1 MSQQDSS
8 EHRVMLSNSV
18 TDFARGVDVARV
30 RKLPETKAECDRAVW
45 KQMADLGWLG
55 VLVPE
60 QYGGMGLQLGD
71 MAIVAQGLA
80 RALVPEPL
88 TAVAVLATRVLADSN
103 NHALKQKLL
112 EGLVS
117 GDTLPA
123 VAWQEEAGTLD
134 VQKINMQATPFE
146 GGFRVNGSKRFVVGA
161 SNADGYIV
169 SARLSDPSEP
179 SAQGMQLLWVPRDAA
194 GATLAF
200 DALADGRQSGTL
212 NLSDVS
218 VAKENIINTGAAAT
232 ASLARAIDHTA
243 AIAGAELCGIM
254 VRSLEI
260 TLEYLKTRV
269 QFGKPIGSFQAL
281 QHRAVDLYIQQELS
295 SAVLADCLAVLDG
308 EHGVEPEAKTRSAAA
323 SRVKARCTDAALLIT
338 RQSIQM
344 HGAIGFTED
353 CDVGLYVK
361 RAMTLAAWL
370 GNGNAHRRRYA
381 NYANYAKTEILEG
394 AA

>member
-1 MSQQDSS
+1 MSEQDFT
-8 EHRVMLSNSV
+8 EHRSMLSNSV

-30 RKLPETKAECDRAVW
+30 RKLRETKTECDRAVW

-60 QYGGMGLQLGD
+60 QYGGMGLKLGD

-88 TAVAVLATRVLADSN
+88 TAAAVLAARVLTDSN
-103 NHALKQKLL
+103 NEPLKKKLL

-117 GDTLPA
+117 GDILPA
-123 VAWQEEAGTLD
+123 VAWQEQAGTLD
-134 VQKINMQATPFE
+134 AGKINMQATPFE
-146 GGFRVNGSKRFVVGA
+146 GGFRVNGSKRFIVGA

-169 SARLSDPSEP
+169 SAN
-179 SAQGMQLLWVPRDAA
+179 SAQGMQLLWVPRHSA
-194 GATLAF
+194 GATTEF
-200 DALADGRQSGTL
+200 DTLADGRQSGTL
-212 NLSDVS
+212 NLSDVA
-218 VAKENIINTGAAAT
+218 VAKENLINAGAAAA

-243 AIAGAELCGIM
+243 AIASAELCGIM
-254 VRSLEI
+254 GRSLEM

-295 SAVLADCLAVLDG
+295 SAVLADGLSVLDG
-308 EHGVEPEAKTRSAAA
+308 EHGVEPEAKARSAAA

-370 GNGNAHRRRYA
+370 GNGIAHRRR
-381 NYANYAKTEILEG
+381 YAKTEILEG
-394 AA
+394 VV

>member
-1 MSQQDSS
+1 MSQQDFT
-8 EHRVMLSNSV
+8 EHREMLSNSV
-18 TDFARGVDVARV
+18 TNFARGVELARV
-30 RKLPETKAECDRAVW
+30 RKLRETKTECDRKVW
-45 KQMADLGWLG
+45 SQMAELGWLG

-60 QYGGMGLQLGD
+60 PYGGMGLQLGD

-80 RALVPEPL
+80 RSLVPEPL
-88 TAVAVLATRVLADSN
+88 TAVAVLAARVLADSN
-103 NHALKQKLL
+103 NEALKTKLL

-117 GDTLPA
+117 GDVLPA
-123 VAWQEEAGTLD
+123 VAWQEQAGTLD
-134 VQKINMQATPFE
+134 VGKINMQATPVE
-146 GGFRVNGSKRFVVGA
+146 GGFRLNGSKRFIVGA

-169 SARLSDPSEP
+169 SAN
-179 SAQGMQLLWVPRDAA
+179 SAAGMQLLWVPRDAT
-194 GATLAF
+194 GATLQF
-200 DALADGRQSGTL
+200 DTLADGRQSGTL
-212 NLSDVS
+212 NLSNVS
-218 VAKENIINTGAAAT
+218 VAKENIINSGAAA
-232 ASLARAIDHTA
+232 AESLARAIDHTA
-243 AIAGAELCGIM
+243 VIASAELTGIM

-269 QFGKPIGSFQAL
+269 QFGKAIGSFQAL

-295 SAVLADCLAVLDG
+295 SAVLADVLSVLDN
-308 EHGVEPEAKTRSAAA
+308 EPDAKTRSAAA
-323 SRVKARCTDAALLIT
+323 SRAKARCTDAALLIT

-381 NYANYAKTEILEG
+381 KTEILEG
-394 AA
+394 VPA

>member
-1 MSQQDSS
+1 MSQQDFS
-8 EHRVMLSNSV
+8 EHRAMLSNSV

-30 RKLPETKAECDRAVW
+30 RKLRESQTECDRTAW
-45 KQMADLGWLG
+45 KQMAELGWLG

-60 QYGGMGLQLGD
+60 QYGGMGMKLAD

-80 RALVPEPL
+80 RVLVPEPL
-88 TAVAVLATRVLADSN
+88 TAVAVMAARVLADSSN
-103 NHALKQKLL
+103 SALKQKLL

-117 GDTLPA
+117 GDVLPA

-134 VQKINMQATPFE
+134 AGKINTQTTPFE
-146 GGFRVNGSKRFVVGA
+146 GGFRVNGGKRFIVGA
-161 SNADGYIV
+161 SHADGYIV
-169 SARLSDPSEP
+169 SANAP
-179 SAQGMQLLWVPRDAA
+179 QGMQLMWVPRDAA
-194 GATLAF
+194 GATLEF

-212 NLSDVS
+212 TLSDVN
-218 VAKENIINTGAAAT
+218 VPKENVINSGAAA
-232 ASLARAIDHTA
+232 AESLARAIDHTA
-243 AIAGAELCGIM
+243 AIASAELCGIM
-254 VRSLEI
+254 TRSLEI
-260 TLEYLKTRV
+260 TLDYLKTRV
-269 QFGKPIGSFQAL
+269 QFGKPIGSFQVL

-308 EHGVEPEAKTRSAAA
+308 EPDTKTRAAAA

-338 RQSIQM
+338 RQAIQM

-370 GNGNAHRRRYA
+370 GNGTAHRRRYA
-381 NYANYAKTEILEG
+381 KTEILAATTG
-394 AA
+394 AAA

>member
-1 MSQQDSS
+1 MSQQDFT
-8 EHRVMLSNSV
+8 EHREMLSNSV
-18 TDFARGVDVARV
+18 TNFARGAELSRV
-30 RKLPETKAECDRAVW
+30 RKLHETKTECDRKVW
-45 KQMADLGWLG
+45 SQMAELGWLG

-80 RALVPEPL
+80 RSLVPEPL
-88 TAVAVLATRVLADSN
+88 TAVAVLAARVLADSN
-103 NHALKQKLL
+103 SEALKKKLL

-117 GDTLPA
+117 GDILPA
-123 VAWQEEAGTLD
+123 VAWQEQAGTLD
-134 VQKINMQATPFE
+134 VGKIETQATPFE
-146 GGFRVNGSKRFVVGA
+146 GGFRVNGSKRFIVGA

-169 SARLSDPSEP
+169 SAN
-179 SAQGMQLLWVPRDAA
+179 SAAGLQLLWVPRDAT
-194 GATLAF
+194 GAALQF
-200 DALADGRQSGTL
+200 DMLADGRQSGTL
-212 NLSDVS
+212 NLSNVS
-218 VAKENIINTGAAAT
+218 VAKENIINSGAAAA

-243 AIAGAELCGIM
+243 VIASAELTGIM

-269 QFGKPIGSFQAL
+269 QFGKAIGSFQAL

-295 SAVLADCLAVLDG
+295 SAVLADVLGVLDS
-308 EHGVEPEAKTRSAAA
+308 EPDAKTRSAAA
-323 SRVKARCTDAALLIT
+323 SRAKARCTDAALLIT

-381 NYANYAKTEILEG
+381 KTEILEG
-394 AA
+394 AAA

>member
-1 MSQQDSS
+1 MSQQDIS
-8 EHRVMLSNSV
+8 EHRVMLSDSV
-18 TDFARGVDVARV
+18 TNFARGVELARV
-30 RKLPETKAECDRAVW
+30 RKLHDTKNECDRKVW
-45 KQMADLGWLG
+45 RQMAELGWLG

-80 RALVPEPL
+80 RSLVPEPL
-88 TAVAVLATRVLADSN
+88 AAAAVLAARVLADSKN
-103 NHALKQKLL
+103 EALKKKLL

-123 VAWQEEAGTLD
+123 VAWQEQAGTLD
-134 VQKINMQATPFE
+134 VSKIDMQATPFE
-146 GGFRVNGSKRFVVGA
+146 GGFRVSGSKRFVAGA

-169 SARLSDPSEP
+169 SANSASD
-179 SAQGMQLLWVPRDAA
+179 MQLLWVPRDAA
-194 GATLAF
+194 GAKMEF
-200 DALADGRQSGTL
+200 DMLADGRQSGTL
-212 NLSDVS
+212 KLADVT
-218 VAKENIINTGAAAT
+218 VAKENVINTGKAAVD
-232 ASLARAIDHTA
+232 SLARAIDHTA
-243 AIAGAELCGIM
+243 VIASAELTGIM

-295 SAVLADCLAVLDG
+295 SAVLADVLAVLDG
-308 EHGVEPEAKTRSAAA
+308 EPDSKTRGAAA
-323 SRVKARCTDAALLIT
+323 SRAKARCTDAALLIT
-338 RQSIQM
+338 RQAIQM

-370 GNGNAHRRRYA
+370 GNGIAHRRR
-381 NYANYAKTEILEG
+381 YAKTEILEG
-394 AA
+394 ATV

>member
-1 MSQQDSS
+1 MTQQDFS
-8 EHRVMLSNSV
+8 EHRSMLWNSV

-30 RKLPETKAECDRAVW
+30 RKLRETKTECDRALW

-60 QYGGMGLQLGD
+60 QYGGMGLKLGD

-80 RALVPEPL
+80 RVLVPEPL
-88 TAVAVLATRVLADSN
+88 TAAAVLAARVLADSN
-103 NHALKQKLL
+103 NEPLKKKLL

-134 VQKINMQATPFE
+134 AGKISMQATPFE

-169 SARLSDPSEP
+169 SAN
-179 SAQGMQLLWVPRDAA
+179 SAQGLQLLWVPRDAA
-194 GATLAF
+194 GAALEF
-200 DALADGRQSGTL
+200 DMLADGRQSGTL
-212 NLSDVS
+212 NLSDVT
-218 VAKENIINTGAAAT
+218 VAKENVINTGAAAA

-243 AIAGAELCGIM
+243 AIASAELCGIM
-254 VRSLEI
+254 GRSLEM

-295 SAVLADCLAVLDG
+295 EAVLADCLGVLDG
-308 EHGVEPEAKTRSAAA
+308 GSGAEPDAKTRSAAA

-338 RQSIQM
+338 RQAIQM

-381 NYANYAKTEILEG
+381 KTEILEG
-394 AA
+394 VPA

>member
-1 MSQQDSS
+1 MSQQDFS

-30 RKLPETKAECDRAVW
+30 RRLRETKTECDRAVW

-60 QYGGMGLQLGD
+60 EYGGMGLKLGD

-88 TAVAVLATRVLADSN
+88 TAAAVLAARVLADSN
-103 NHALKQKLL
+103 NEALKRKLL
-112 EGLVS
+112 EGLVA
-117 GDTLPA
+117 GDILPA
-123 VAWQEEAGTLD
+123 VAWQEQAGTLD
-134 VQKINMQATPFE
+134 VDKINMQATPFE
-146 GGFRVNGSKRFVVGA
+146 GGFRVNGSKRFIVGA

-169 SARLSDPSEP
+169 SAN
-179 SAQGMQLLWVPRDAA
+179 SAAGMQLLWVPRDAA
-194 GATLAF
+194 GATLEF
-200 DALADGRQSGTL
+200 DTLADGRQSGTL
-212 NLSDVS
+212 NLSEVTA
-218 VAKENIINTGAAAT
+218 AKENVINTGAAAA
-232 ASLARAIDHTA
+232 ASIARAIDHTA
-243 AIAGAELCGIM
+243 AIASAELCGIM
-254 VRSLEI
+254 QRSLEM

-295 SAVLADCLAVLDG
+295 TAVLADCIGVLDG
-308 EHGVEPEAKTRSAAA
+308 VNGAEPDAKMRSAAA

-381 NYANYAKTEILEG
+381 KTEILQG
-394 AA
+394 VA

>member
-1 MSQQDSS
+1 MSQQDIS
-8 EHRVMLSNSV
+8 EHRVMLSDSV
-18 TDFARGVDVARV
+18 TSFARGVELARV
-30 RKLPETKAECDRAVW
+30 RKLHETKNECDRKVW
-45 KQMADLGWLG
+45 SQMAELGWLG

-80 RALVPEPL
+80 RMLVPEPL
-88 TAVAVLATRVLADSN
+88 AAAAVLGARVLADSKN
-103 NHALKQKLL
+103 EALKKKLL

-117 GDTLPA
+117 GEVLPA
-123 VAWQEEAGTLD
+123 VAWQEQAGTLD
-134 VQKINMQATPFE
+134 VNKMEMKATPFE
-146 GGFRVNGSKRFVVGA
+146 GGFRVTGSKRFVVGA

-169 SARLSDPSEP
+169 SAN
-179 SAQGMQLLWVPRDAA
+179 SAQGMQLLWVPKNAA
-194 GATLAF
+194 GATMEF
-200 DALADGRQSGTL
+200 DLLADGRQSGTL
-212 NLSDVS
+212 KLADVAVS
-218 VAKENIINTGAAAT
+218 KDNVIHSGKAAAD
-232 ASLARAIDHTA
+232 SLARAIDHTA
-243 AIAGAELCGIM
+243 VIASAELTGIM

-295 SAVLADCLAVLDG
+295 TAVLADVLAVLDG
-308 EHGVEPEAKTRSAAA
+308 EPDAKTRGAAA
-323 SRVKARCTDAALLIT
+323 SRAKARCTDAALLIT

-370 GNGNAHRRRYA
+370 GNGTAHRRR
-381 NYANYAKTEILEG
+381 YAKTEILEG
-394 AA
+394 AAV

>member
-1 MSQQDSS
+1 MAQQDFS
-8 EHRVMLSNSV
+8 EHRTMLSNSV

-30 RKLPETKAECDRAVW
+30 RKLRESKTECDRAVW
-45 KQMADLGWLG
+45 KQMAGLGWLG

-60 QYGGMGLQLGD
+60 QYGGMGLKLGD

-88 TAVAVLATRVLADSN
+88 TAAAVLAARVLADSN
-103 NHALKQKLL
+103 NESLKKRLL
-112 EGLVS
+112 EGLVA
-117 GDTLPA
+117 GDMLPA
-123 VAWQEEAGTLD
+123 VAWQEQAGTLD
-134 VQKINMQATPFE
+134 VGKINMQATPFE

-161 SNADGYIV
+161 SSADGYIV
-169 SARLSDPSEP
+169 SAN
-179 SAQGMQLLWVPRDAA
+179 SAQGMQLLWVPRDAS

-200 DALADGRQSGTL
+200 DTLADGRLSGTL
-212 NLSDVS
+212 NLSDVT
-218 VAKENIINTGAAAT
+218 VAKEHVLNTGVAAS

-243 AIAGAELCGIM
+243 VIASAELCGIM
-254 VRSLEI
+254 GRSLEM
-260 TLEYLKTRV
+260 TLDYLKTRV

-295 SAVLADCLAVLDG
+295 SAVLADCLGVLDD
-308 EHGVEPEAKTRSAAA
+308 EHGVEPEAKARSAAA
-323 SRVKARCTDAALLIT
+323 SRAKARCTDAALLIT

-381 NYANYAKTEILEG
+381 KTEILEG
-394 AA
+394 EA

>member
-1 MSQQDSS
+1 MSQQDIS
-8 EHRVMLSNSV
+8 EHRAMLSDSV
-18 TDFARGVDVARV
+18 TNFARGVELARV
-30 RKLPETKAECDRAVW
+30 RKLHETKNECDRKVW
-45 KQMADLGWLG
+45 GQMAELGWLG

-60 QYGGMGLQLGD
+60 QYGGMGLQLAD

-80 RALVPEPL
+80 RSLVPEPL
-88 TAVAVLATRVLADSN
+88 AATAVLAARVLADSSN
-103 NHALKQKLL
+103 ASLKKKLL

-117 GDTLPA
+117 GDLLPA
-123 VAWQEEAGTLD
+123 VAWQEQAGTLD
-134 VQKINMQATPFE
+134 VSRMEMQAAPFE
-146 GGFRVNGSKRFVVGA
+146 GGFRVTGSKRFVVGA

-169 SARLSDPSEP
+169 SAN
-179 SAQGMQLLWVPRDAA
+179 SAQGMQLLWVPKDAA
-194 GATLAF
+194 GATMDF
-200 DALADGRQSGTL
+200 DLLADGRQSGTL
-212 NLSDVS
+212 KLADVA
-218 VAKENIINTGAAAT
+218 VAKENVINSGQAAAE
-232 ASLARAIDHTA
+232 SLARAIDHTA
-243 AIAGAELCGIM
+243 VIASAELNGIM

-295 SAVLADCLAVLDG
+295 SAVLDDVLAVLDN
-308 EHGVEPEAKTRSAAA
+308 EPDAKTRSAAA
-323 SRVKARCTDAALLIT
+323 SRAKARCTDAALLIT

-370 GNGNAHRRRYA
+370 GNGTAHRRR
-381 NYANYAKTEILEG
+381 YAKTEILEG
-394 AA
+394 AAA

>member
-1 MSQQDSS
+1 MAQQDFS
-8 EHRVMLSNSV
+8 EHRTMLSNSV

-30 RKLPETKAECDRAVW
+30 RKLRESKAECDRAVW
-45 KQMADLGWLG
+45 KQMAGLGWLG

-60 QYGGMGLQLGD
+60 QYGGMGLKLGD

-88 TAVAVLATRVLADSN
+88 TAAAVLAARVLADSN
-103 NHALKQKLL
+103 NESLKKKLL
-112 EGLVS
+112 EGLVA
-117 GDTLPA
+117 GDMLPA
-123 VAWQEEAGTLD
+123 VAWQEQAGTLD
-134 VQKINMQATPFE
+134 VGKINMQATPFE

-161 SNADGYIV
+161 SSADGYIV
-169 SARLSDPSEP
+169 SAN
-179 SAQGMQLLWVPRDAA
+179 SAQGMQLLWVPRDAS

-200 DALADGRQSGTL
+200 DTLADGRLSGTL
-212 NLSDVS
+212 NLSDVT
-218 VAKENIINTGAAAT
+218 VAKESVLNTGAAAA

-243 AIAGAELCGIM
+243 VIASAELCGIM
-254 VRSLEI
+254 GRSLEM
-260 TLEYLKTRV
+260 TLDYLKTRV

-295 SAVLADCLAVLDG
+295 SAVLADCLDVLDG
-308 EHGVEPEAKTRSAAA
+308 EPDAKSRSAAT
-323 SRVKARCTDAALLIT
+323 SRAKARCTDAALLIT
-338 RQSIQM
+338 RQAIQM

-381 NYANYAKTEILEG
+381 KTEILEG
-394 AA
+394 VA

>member
-8 EHRVMLSNSV
+8 EHRVLLSNSV

-45 KQMADLGWLG
+45 KQMVDLGWLG

-80 RALVPEPL
+80 RVLVPEPL
-88 TAVAVLATRVLADSN
+88 TAVAVLAARVLADSN

-117 GDTLPA
+117 GEVLPA

-146 GGFRVNGSKRFVVGA
+146 GGFRLSGSKRFVVGA

-212 NLSDVS
+212 KLSDVS
-218 VAKENIINTGAAAT
+218 VGRENIINTGAAA
-232 ASLARAIDHTA
+232 AESLARAIDHTA

-260 TLEYLKTRV
+260 TLDYLKTRV

-295 SAVLADCLAVLDG
+295 SAVLADCIAVLDS
-308 EHGVEPEAKTRSAAA
+308 EPEAKTRAAAA

-338 RQSIQM
+338 RQAIQM

-370 GNGNAHRRRYA
+370 GNGTAHRRRYA

>member
-1 MSQQDSS
+1 MSQQDIS
-8 EHRVMLSNSV
+8 EHRVMLSDSV
-18 TDFARGVDVARV
+18 THFARSVELARV
-30 RKLPETKAECDRAVW
+30 RKLHETKNECDRKVW
-45 KQMADLGWLG
+45 NQMAELGWLG

-80 RALVPEPL
+80 RMLVSEPL
-88 TAVAVLATRVLADSN
+88 AAAAVLGARVLADSKN
-103 NHALKQKLL
+103 ESLKKKLL

-117 GDTLPA
+117 GDVLPA
-123 VAWQEEAGTLD
+123 VAWQEQAGTLD
-134 VQKINMQATPFE
+134 VNKMEMQATPFE
-146 GGFRVNGSKRFVVGA
+146 GGFRVTGSKRFVVGA

-169 SARLSDPSEP
+169 SAH
-179 SAQGMQLLWVPRDAA
+179 SAAGMQLLWVPKNAA
-194 GATLAF
+194 GATMEF
-200 DALADGRQSGTL
+200 DLLADGRQSGTL
-212 NLSDVS
+212 KLADVT
-218 VAKENIINTGAAAT
+218 VAKDNVINSGQAAAD
-232 ASLARAIDHTA
+232 SLARAIDHTA
-243 AIAGAELCGIM
+243 VIASAELNGIM

-295 SAVLADCLAVLDG
+295 SAVLADVLAVLDG
-308 EHGVEPEAKTRSAAA
+308 EPDAKTRSAAA
-323 SRVKARCTDAALLIT
+323 SRAKARCTDAALQIT
-338 RQSIQM
+338 RQAIQM

-370 GNGNAHRRRYA
+370 GNGTAHRRR
-381 NYANYAKTEILEG
+381 YAKTEILEG
-394 AA
+394 AEA

>member
-1 MSQQDSS
+1 MTQPDFT
-8 EHRVMLSNSV
+8 EHRSMLLNSV

-30 RKLPETKAECDRAVW
+30 RKLHETKTECDRAVW
-45 KQMADLGWLG
+45 SQMAELGWLG

-60 QYGGMGLQLGD
+60 QYGGMGLKLGD

-88 TAVAVLATRVLADSN
+88 TAAAVLAARVLIDSGN
-103 NHALKQKLL
+103 EPLKTRLL

-117 GDTLPA
+117 GEILPA
-123 VAWQEEAGTLD
+123 TAWQEEAGTLD
-134 VQKINMQATPFE
+134 VSKISAQATPFE
-146 GGFRVNGSKRFVVGA
+146 GGFRVNGSKRFIAGA
-161 SNADGYIV
+161 TNADGYIV
-169 SARLSDPSEP
+169 SANAKDD
-179 SAQGMQLLWVPRDAA
+179 MQLLWVPRDVA
-194 GATLAF
+194 GATMQF
-200 DALADGRQSGTL
+200 DMLADGRQSGTL
-212 NLSDVS
+212 NLKDV
-218 VAKENIINTGAAAT
+218 VIAKANVINSGAAAT
-232 ASLARAIDHTA
+232 ASLARAIDHA
-243 AIAGAELCGIM
+243 AVIAGAELCGIM
-254 VRSLEI
+254 GRSLEI

-269 QFGKPIGSFQAL
+269 QFGKAIGSFQAL

-295 SAVLADCLAVLDG
+295 TAVLGDCLTALDS
-308 EHGVEPEAKTRSAAA
+308 EPDAKTRSAAA

-338 RQSIQM
+338 RQAIQM

-381 NYANYAKTEILEG
+381 KTEILEG
-394 AA
+394 AN

>member
-1 MSQQDSS
+1 MTQPDFT
-8 EHRVMLSNSV
+8 EHRSMLLDSV
-18 TDFARGVDVARV
+18 TDFARGVQVARV
-30 RKLPETKAECDRAVW
+30 RKLRETRDECDRKVW
-45 KQMADLGWLG
+45 AQMAELGWLG

-60 QYGGMGLQLGD
+60 QYGGMGLKLGD

-88 TAVAVLATRVLADSN
+88 TATAVLAARVLADSKN
-103 NHALKQKLL
+103 EALKSRLL

-117 GDTLPA
+117 GEILPA
-123 VAWQEEAGTLD
+123 VAWQEQAGTLD
-134 VQKINMQATPFE
+134 VGKIEAQAMPFE
-146 GGFRVNGSKRFVVGA
+146 GGFRVNGSKRFIVGA
-161 SNADGYIV
+161 THADGYIV
-169 SARLSDPSEP
+169 SANAKD
-179 SAQGMQLLWVPRDAA
+179 GMQLLWVPRDAA
-194 GATLAF
+194 GADMQF
-200 DALADGRQSGTL
+200 DTLADGRQSGTL
-212 NLSDVS
+212 NLANVS
-218 VAKENIINTGAAAT
+218 VGKDNVINSGAAA
-232 ASLARAIDHTA
+232 AESLARAIDHTA

-254 VRSLEI
+254 GRSLEI

-269 QFGKPIGSFQAL
+269 QFGKAIGSFQAL

-295 SAVLADCLAVLDG
+295 TAVLGDCLSVLDG
-308 EHGVEPEAKTRSAAA
+308 VNGSEPDAKTRSAAA

-338 RQSIQM
+338 RQAIQM

-381 NYANYAKTEILEG
+381 KTEILQG
-394 AA
+394 AN

>member
-8 EHRVMLSNSV
+8 EHRVLLSNSV

-80 RALVPEPL
+80 RVLVPEPL
-88 TAVAVLATRVLADSN
+88 TAVAVLAARVLADSN

-117 GDTLPA
+117 GEVLPA

-146 GGFRVNGSKRFVVGA
+146 GGFRLSGSKRFVVGA

-212 NLSDVS
+212 KLSDVS
-218 VAKENIINTGAAAT
+218 VGRENIINTGAAA
-232 ASLARAIDHTA
+232 AESLARAIDHTA

-260 TLEYLKTRV
+260 TLDYLKTRV

-295 SAVLADCLAVLDG
+295 SAVLADCIAVLDS
-308 EHGVEPEAKTRSAAA
+308 EPEAKTRAAAA

-338 RQSIQM
+338 RQAIQM

-370 GNGNAHRRRYA
+370 GNGTAHRRRYA

>member
-1 MSQQDSS
+1 MSQQDLS
-8 EHRVMLSNSV
+8 EHRLMLSDSV
-18 TDFARGVDVARV
+18 TNFARGVELARV
-30 RKLPETKAECDRAVW
+30 RKLHETKNECDRKVW
-45 KQMADLGWLG
+45 RQMAELGWLG

-88 TAVAVLATRVLADSN
+88 AAAAVLAARVLADSSN
-103 NHALKQKLL
+103 SALKKKLL

-117 GDTLPA
+117 GDLLPA
-123 VAWQEEAGTLD
+123 VAWQEQAGTLD
-134 VQKINMQATPFE
+134 VSQIEMNATPFE
-146 GGFRVNGSKRFVVGA
+146 GGFRVTGSKRFVAGA

-169 SARLSDPSEP
+169 SAN
-179 SAQGMQLLWVPRDAA
+179 SAAGMQLLWVPKDAA
-194 GATLAF
+194 GATMAF
-200 DALADGRQSGTL
+200 DMLADGRQSGTL
-212 NLSDVS
+212 KLADVT
-218 VAKENIINTGAAAT
+218 VPKENVINAGKAAAD
-232 ASLARAIDHTA
+232 SLARAIDHTA
-243 AIAGAELCGIM
+243 VIASAELTGIM

-295 SAVLADCLAVLDG
+295 SAVLADVLTVLDG
-308 EHGVEPEAKTRSAAA
+308 EPDAKTRSAAA
-323 SRVKARCTDAALLIT
+323 SRAKARCTDAALLIT

-370 GNGNAHRRRYA
+370 GNGIAHRRR
-381 NYANYAKTEILEG
+381 YAKTEILEG
-394 AA
+394 AAA

>member
-1 MSQQDSS
+1 MSQQDYT
-8 EHRVMLSNSV
+8 EHREMLSNSV

-30 RKLPETKAECDRAVW
+30 RKLRDSKTECDRAVW

-55 VLVPE
+55 VLAPE
-60 QYGGMGLQLGD
+60 QYGGMGLKLAD

-88 TAVAVLATRVLADSN
+88 TAVAVLAARVLADSN
-103 NHALKQKLL
+103 NHSLKKKLL

-117 GDTLPA
+117 GDILPA

-134 VQKINMQATPFE
+134 VAKIRTQATPFE
-146 GGFRVNGSKRFVVGA
+146 GGLRVNGSKRFVTGA
-161 SNADGYIV
+161 TNADGYIV
-169 SARLSDPSEP
+169 SAN
-179 SAQGMQLLWVPRDAA
+179 SAAGMHLLWVPRDAT
-194 GATLAF
+194 GATMEF
-200 DALADGRQSGTL
+200 DTLADGRQSGTL
-212 NLSDVS
+212 TLSDVA
-218 VAKENIINTGAAAT
+218 VAKENVIHSGAAA
-232 ASLARAIDHTA
+232 AKSLARAIDHTA

-254 VRSLEI
+254 SRSLEM
-260 TLEYLKTRV
+260 TLDYMKTRV
-269 QFGKPIGSFQAL
+269 QFGKPIGSFQSL

-295 SAVLADCLAVLDG
+295 TAVLADCLAVLDG
-308 EHGVEPEAKTRSAAA
+308 VNGTEPDANARSAAA

-338 RQSIQM
+338 RQSIQL

-381 NYANYAKTEILEG
+381 RTEILEG
-394 AA
+394 VA

>member
-1 MSQQDSS
+1 MSQQDFS

-18 TDFARGVDVARV
+18 ADFARGVDVARV
-30 RKLPETKAECDRAVW
+30 RKLRESQAECDRAAW
-45 KQMADLGWLG
+45 KQMAELGWLG

-60 QYGGMGLQLGD
+60 PFGGMGMKLAD

-80 RALVPEPL
+80 RVLVPEPL
-88 TAVAVLATRVLADSN
+88 TAVAVMAARVLADSKN
-103 NHALKQKLL
+103 NALKQKLL

-117 GDTLPA
+117 GDVLPA

-134 VQKINMQATPFE
+134 AGKVSMQAAPFE
-146 GGFRVNGSKRFVVGA
+146 GGFRVNGSKRFIVGA
-161 SNADGYIV
+161 SHADGFIV
-169 SARLSDPSEP
+169 SANAP
-179 SAQGMQLLWVPRDAA
+179 QGLQLLWVPRGAA
-194 GATLAF
+194 GATLGF
-200 DALADGRQSGTL
+200 DTLADGRQSGTL
-212 NLSDVS
+212 TLSDVTI
-218 VAKENIINTGAAAT
+218 ARENIINSGTPAAG
-232 ASLARAIDHTA
+232 SLARAIDHTM

-254 VRSLEI
+254 ARSLEM

-295 SAVLADCLAVLDG
+295 TAVLADCLAVLDG
-308 EHGVEPEAKTRSAAA
+308 EHGAEPDAQTRSAAA

-338 RQSIQM
+338 RQAIQM

-370 GNGNAHRRRYA
+370 GNGTAHRRRYA
-381 NYANYAKTEILEG
+381 ATEILAG
-394 AA
+394 VPA

>member
-1 MSQQDSS
+1 MSQQDFS
-8 EHRVMLSNSV
+8 EHRAMLTNSV

-30 RKLPETKAECDRAVW
+30 RKLRETKNECDRVKW

-60 QYGGMGLQLGD
+60 QYGGMGLKLGD

-88 TAVAVLATRVLADSN
+88 TAVAVLAARVLADSN
-103 NHALKQKLL
+103 NETLKKKLL
-112 EGLVS
+112 EGLAS
-117 GDTLPA
+117 GDLLPA
-123 VAWQEEAGTLD
+123 TAWQEEAGTLD
-134 VQKINMQATPFE
+134 VGKINMQATPFE

-169 SARLSDPSEP
+169 SAN

-194 GATLAF
+194 GVTAKF
-200 DALADGRQSGTL
+200 DVLADGRLSGTL
-212 NLSDVS
+212 NLSDAT
-218 VAKENIINTGAAAT
+218 VAKENVINAGAVAA

-243 AIAGAELCGIM
+243 VIASAELCGIM
-254 VRSLEI
+254 GRSLEM
-260 TLEYLKTRV
+260 TLDYLKTRV

-295 SAVLADCLAVLDG
+295 SAVLADCLGVLDG
-308 EHGVEPEAKTRSAAA
+308 VNGNEPDAKARSAAA
-323 SRVKARCTDAALLIT
+323 SRAKARCTDAALLIT
-338 RQSIQM
+338 RQAIQM

-370 GNGNAHRRRYA
+370 GNGNTHRRR
-381 NYANYAKTEILEG
+381 YAKTEILEG
-394 AA
+394 VV

>member
-80 RALVPEPL
+80 RVLVPEPL
-88 TAVAVLATRVLADSN
+88 TAVAVLAARVLADSN

-260 TLEYLKTRV
+260 TLDYLKTRV

-295 SAVLADCLAVLDG
+295 SAVLADCIAVLDS
-308 EHGVEPEAKTRSAAA
+308 EPEAKTRAAAA
-323 SRVKARCTDAALLIT
+323 SRIKARCTDAALLIT
-338 RQSIQM
+338 RQAIQM

-370 GNGNAHRRRYA
+370 GNGTAHRRR
-381 NYANYAKTEILEG
+381 YAKTEILEG